1 MVRAIEIYQEMALRG
16 GGRSAPH
23 RPRKN
28 YVAPMRR
35 MG

>member
-1 MVRAIEIYQEMALRG
+1 MVRAIEIYQDMALRG

-23 RPRKN
+23 RPRKSN
-28 YVAPMRR
+28 VAPMRR